1 MKYRMNAVAV
11 ENKGFEIPD
20 GAPIVGIIPNYETN
34 KWLIAYLTPVKE
46 KSKVV
51 EDETE
56 ETGKDD

>member
-11 ENKGFEIPD
+11 ENKGFEVPD

-34 KWLIAYLTPVKE
+34 KWLIAFLVPVKE

-51 EDETE
+51 EDAAE
-56 ETGKDD
+56 EASKDD